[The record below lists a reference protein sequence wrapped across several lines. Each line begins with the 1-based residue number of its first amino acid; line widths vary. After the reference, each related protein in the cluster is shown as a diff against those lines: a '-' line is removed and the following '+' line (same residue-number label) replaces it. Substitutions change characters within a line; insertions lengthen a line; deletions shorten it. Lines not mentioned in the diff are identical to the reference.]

1 MNICMKVLAIS
12 DNVLPP
18 LENQDNLRRQYSDTD
33 LIISCGDMPAPYL
46 DLISSTLSLPLFFV
60 RGNHDARYEPGYP
73 GGDDLHLKLITYQ
86 GVSFAG
92 LEGCLNYNDEPVQ
105 YTELAMFI
113 MVLKLAPIMVLRR
126 LRFGNGIDVM
136 VTHAPPRGIHDLKDR
151 AHRGF
156 RSFRLMLNLYRPR
169 YMLHG
174 HVDTWDNRRP
184 TVTKSGATE
193 VININPVKVLTF
205 ERRLPGGL

>member
-1 MNICMKVLAIS
+1 MKVLAIS

-18 LENQDNLRRQYSDTD
+18 LENQDNLRNQYGDVD

-46 DLISSTLSLPLFFV
+46 DLISSTLNVPLFYV
-60 RGNHDARYEPGYP
+60 RGNHDSRYEPEHP
-73 GGDDLHLKLITYQ
+73 GGDNLHSRMIGFKGL
-86 GVSFAG
+86 SFAG
-92 LEGCLNYNDEPVQ
+92 LEGSLDYNGEPVQ
-105 YTELAMFI
+105 YTELAMYS
-113 MVLKLAPIMVLRR
+113 MVLKFAPIPLLRR
-126 LRFGNGIDVM
+126 LRHGYGVDVM

-156 RSFRLMLNLYRPR
+156 RSFRLMLWLYRPR
-169 YMLHG
+169 YLLHG

-184 TVTKSGATE
+184 TVTQVGPTE

-205 ERRLPGGL
+205 ERR